1 MLLFIKLIVESDI
14 IYKGTKTK
22 MNSLSIFGTSSDAG
36 KSTLSFAITY
46 LLHHRGISVA
56 PFKAQNVSNNSQVTD
71 AGGEIAIPQYFAAEA
86 IGLKTTPDMNPVL
99 LKSGGKSKAH
109 MIVNGKSVG
118 DKDVWGYYRDIDA
131 LKPHVKKA
139 FLKLQKKY
147 DCIVAE
153 GAGSPVELNLMDKDL
168 SNIYI
173 ADEFNTKII
182 LVADIQ
188 RGGVF
193 ASIYGVHHLLPKKLR
208 KNVIGVIVNKF
219 QGDMSL
225 FDEGVKIIEK
235 EFKIPV
241 LGVVPFKPFNLGFE
255 DSQSIMN
262 YVQDT
267 RDAKIKV
274 GVIKLPHISNFT
286 DFEPLVVDKEVELS
300 FISNAGDMA
309 TCDLVVLPGSK
320 RVVDD
325 LEWLIERGFE
335 KILKSEDTKVVAI
348 CGGYEMMF
356 ENILDP
362 LKIES
367 DAKVTKGFGRLKG
380 EVIFQKEKIVKKGTY
395 RLFGCVVDGYEIHNG
410 VAKKRCK
417 SKKNLYATFVHGLFD
432 SDEIRELIFS
442 QINSDYKGYN
452 FKKFKAKA
460 IKEFA
465 SHIEKHVDINKI
477 INELKD

>member
-1 MLLFIKLIVESDI
+1 
-14 IYKGTKTK
+14 

-36 KSTLSFAITY
+36 KSTLSFAISY
-46 LLHHRGISVA
+46 LLHHRGVKVA

-71 AGGEIAIPQYFAAEA
+71 AGGEVAIPQYFAAES
-86 IGLKTTPDMNPVL
+86 IGMETSPDINPIL

-109 MIVNGKSVG
+109 VIINGQSVS
-118 DKDVWGYYRDIDA
+118 DKDVWSYYRDIDT
-131 LKPHVKKA
+131 LKPHVKRA
-139 FLKLQKKY
+139 FENLQKKY

-193 ASIYGVHHLLPKKLR
+193 ASIYGVYNLLPHKLQ

-225 FDEGVKIIEK
+225 FDEGVKIIEN
-235 EFKIPV
+235 EFNIPV

-255 DSQSIMN
+255 DSESLMN

-267 RDAKIKV
+267 RKAIIKV

-286 DFEPLVVDKEVELS
+286 DFEPLVSDGEVELA
-300 FISNAGDMA
+300 FISSPSEIASCDM
-309 TCDLVVLPGSK
+309 LIIPGSK
-320 RVVDD
+320 RVMDD
-325 LEWLIERGFE
+325 LEWLKQRGFE
-335 KILKSEDTKVVAI
+335 QRFHNKTIVGI

-356 ENILDP
+356 ETIHDP
-362 LKIES
+362 KGIES
-367 DAKVTKGFGRLKG
+367 DKKKVKGFGIFKG
-380 EVIFQKEKIVKKGTY
+380 EVLFKEKKIVKKGTY
-395 RLFGCVVDGYEIHNG
+395 KVFGLKVKGYEIHNG
-410 VAKKRCK
+410 VAKKLSQRKK
-417 SKKNLYATFVHGLFD
+417 SFYGTFAHGVFDDDAIRYKIFKK
-432 SDEIRELIFS
+432 
-442 QINSDYKGYN
+442 INKDYKGYN
-452 FKKFKAKA
+452 FKKYKKKS
-460 IKEFA
+460 IQEFA
-465 SHIEKHVDINKI
+465 EHVDKHIDMKRI
-477 INELKD
+477 VRELND

>member
-1 MLLFIKLIVESDI
+1 
-14 IYKGTKTK
+14 

-86 IGLKTTPDMNPVL
+86 IGLKTTPDMNPIL

-109 MIVNGKSVG
+109 IIVNGKSVG
-118 DKDVWGYYRDIDA
+118 NKDVWGYYRDINS
-131 LKPHVKKA
+131 LKPHAKRA
-139 FLKLQKKY
+139 FENLQKSY

-173 ADEFNTKII
+173 AEEFNTKII
-182 LVADIQ
+182 LVADIE

-193 ASIYGVHHLLPKKLR
+193 ASIFGVYHLLPAKLR

-219 QGDMSL
+219 RGDMSL

-235 EFKIPV
+235 QFKIPI

-255 DSQSIMN
+255 DSQSIMS
-262 YVQDT
+262 YVQNT
-267 RDAKIKV
+267 TKAIIKV

-286 DFEPLVVDKEVELS
+286 DFEPLVADKEIELS
-300 FISNAGDMA
+300 FISNASDLS
-309 TCDLVVLPGSK
+309 TCQVVIIPGSK
-320 RVVDD
+320 RVIDD
-325 LEWLIERGFE
+325 LLWLKKRGFE
-335 KILKSEDTKVVAI
+335 QKLQDEDKTIVAI

-362 LKIES
+362 WHVES
-367 DAKVTKGFGRLKG
+367 EQEITKGFGRFKG
-380 EVIFQKEKIVKKGTY
+380 DVIFQKEKIVQKGCY
-395 RLFGCVVDGYEIHNG
+395 NIFDIMADGYEVHNG
-410 VAKKRCK
+410 ITKKRAK
-417 SKKNLYATFVHGLFD
+417 NKDNLYGTFIHGLFD
-432 SDEIRELIFS
+432 NDEIRYKIFS
-442 QINSDYKGYN
+442 QINPNYKGYN
-452 FKKFKAKA
+452 FKKYKKKT

-465 SHIEKHVDINKI
+465 NHISRHVDIDLIEKNL
-477 INELKD
+477 NE